1 MTFIGMN
8 YSIVDAMNAK
18 VSVMDHG
25 FLYGMGLFETF
36 RTYGGVPFLLD
47 KHLQRLSE
55 GCRYMGI
62 PYEIDLEETSEWIA
76 SVMKANDLEEAYI
89 RYTVSAGENVLGLP
103 TDDYRSPN
111 HFLIVKEL
119 PKMPSELYRE
129 GKGLQRL
136 HIPRN
141 TPEGPVRFKSLHY
154 MNNILAK
161 RELMTYAATSRYT
174 SEGLMLNGQGYLAE
188 GIVSNLFFV
197 QKGSLCTPHL
207 NTGILPGITREL
219 VMELSLDIGL
229 QCEEGWYTWDDLTN
243 AEEIWMTSSIQELV
257 PVTTLLLE
265 DGCTITIGNGTAGPI
280 TTRLLQ
286 LYREKAGV
294 TL

>member
-1 MTFIGMN
+1 MTFIGIN
-8 YSIVDAMNAK
+8 YDIVDALDAK

-36 RTYGGVPFLLD
+36 RTYNGVPFLLD
-47 KHLQRLSE
+47 RHLKRLSE
-55 GCRYMGI
+55 DCRYLGI
-62 PYEIDLEETSEWIA
+62 PYEIDLEATSAWIA
-76 SVMKANDLEEAYI
+76 RVMKANNLEEAYI
-89 RYTVSAGENVLGLP
+89 RYTVSAGEDVLGLP
-103 TDDYRSPN
+103 TEDYHSPN

-119 PKMPSELYRE
+119 PKMPSELYHD

-136 HIPRN
+136 HTRRN
-141 TPEGPVRFKSLHY
+141 TPEGPTRFKSLHY

-161 RELMTYAATSRYT
+161 RELMTYSATTRYS
-174 SEGLMLNGQGYLAE
+174 SEGIMLNGQGFVAE

-197 QKGSLCTPHL
+197 RQGSLYTPHL
-207 NTGILPGITREL
+207 DTGVLPGITREL

-229 QCEEGWYTWDDLTN
+229 RCEEGWYTWDDLAN

-265 DGCTITIGNGTAGPI
+265 DGSHIVIGNGTAGPT

-286 LYREKAGV
+286 LYREKAGI
-294 TL
+294 TK

>member
-1 MTFIGMN
+1 MTFIGVN
-8 YSIVDAMNAK
+8 YDIVDAKDAK

-36 RTYGGVPFLLD
+36 RTYNGVPFLLD
-47 KHLQRLSE
+47 KHLKRLSE
-55 GCRYMGI
+55 DCRYLGI
-62 PYEIDLEETSEWIA
+62 PYEIDLESTAAWIA
-76 SVMKANDLEEAYI
+76 TVMKANSLEEAYI
-89 RYTVSAGENVLGLP
+89 RYTVSAGEDVLGLP
-103 TDDYRSPN
+103 TEDYNCPN

-119 PKMPSELYRE
+119 PKMPSELYRD

-136 HIPRN
+136 HTRRN
-141 TPEGPVRFKSLHY
+141 TPEGPIRFKSLHY

-161 RELMTYAATSRYT
+161 RELMTYPATIRYS
-174 SEGLMLNGQGYLAE
+174 SEGIMLNGQGFVAE
-188 GIVSNLFFV
+188 GVVSNLFFV
-197 QKGSLCTPHL
+197 RQGSLYTPHL
-207 NTGILPGITREL
+207 DTGILPGITREI

-229 QCEEGWYTWDDLTN
+229 RCEEGWYTWDDLTN

-265 DGCTITIGNGTAGPI
+265 DGSHIVIGNGTAGPT

-286 LYREKAGV
+286 LYREKAGSV
-294 TL
+294 

>member
-62 PYEIDLEETSEWIA
+62 PYEIDLRETSEWIA

-243 AEEIWMTSSIQELV
+243 AEEVWMTSSIQELV

>member
-1 MTFIGMN
+1 MTFIGIN
-8 YSIVDAMNAK
+8 YGIVDAMDAK

-25 FLYGMGLFETF
+25 FLYGMGLFESF

-47 KHLQRLSE
+47 RHLKRLSE
-55 GCRYMGI
+55 DCRYLGI
-62 PYEIDLEETSEWIA
+62 PYKIDLEATSAWIA
-76 SVMKANDLEEAYI
+76 SVMKANELSEAYI
-89 RYTVSAGENVLGLP
+89 RYTVSAGEDVLGLP
-103 TDDYRSPN
+103 TEDYRSPN

-119 PKMPSELYRE
+119 PKVPSKLYRD

-136 HIPRN
+136 HTRRN

-161 RELMTYAATSRYT
+161 RELMSYSARTRYP
-174 SEGLMLNGQGYLAE
+174 SEGLMLNGPGYVAE

-197 QKGSLCTPHL
+197 RQGSLCTPHL
-207 NTGILPGITREL
+207 DTGILPGITREL
-219 VMELSLDIGL
+219 VMELSLDMGL
-229 QCEEGWYTWDDLTN
+229 PCEEGLYTWDDLAN

-265 DGCTITIGNGTAGPI
+265 DGSHITIGSGTAGPI

-286 LYREKAGV
+286 LYREKAGII
-294 TL
+294 

>member
-1 MTFIGMN
+1 MN
-8 YSIVDAMNAK
+8 YIGLNFGIVDEPKAR

-36 RTYGGVPFLLD
+36 RTYKGVPFLLD
-47 KHLQRLSE
+47 KHLKRLAE
-55 GCRYMGI
+55 GCLALGI
-62 PYEIDLEETSEWIA
+62 QYEIDLEATSTWITN
-76 SVMKANDLEEAYI
+76 VMEANGLVEAYI

-103 TDDYRSPN
+103 TTDYLSPN

-119 PKMPSELYRE
+119 PQVSSELYQN

-136 HIPRN
+136 YTRRN
-141 TPEGPVRFKSLHY
+141 TPEGTVRFKSLHY

-161 RELMTYAATSRYT
+161 RELMSYPEASRYQA
-174 SEGLMLNGQGYLAE
+174 EGLMLDGQDYVAE

-197 QKGSLCTPHL
+197 QKGSICTPHL

-219 VMELSLDIGL
+219 VMELSIEQGL
-229 QCEEGWYTWDDLTN
+229 SCEEGWYTWADLVK
-243 AEEIWMTSSIQELV
+243 AEEVWMTSSIQELI
-257 PVTTLLLE
+257 PITTLLLE
-265 DGCTITIGNGTAGPI
+265 DGSCITVGKGTAGPI

-286 LYREKAGV
+286 LYREKAGI
-294 TL
+294 TK